1 MNIVERMIE
10 VREQRSGK
18 KLSERSRKRY
28 MQEGFKVL
36 EAALGAVSTHTLES
50 ETNKLTS
57 SNNVAGIVH
66 DLKQLHKVEV
76 S

>member
-1 MNIVERMIE
+1 MNIVERMIV

-18 KLSERSRKRY
+18 KLSARSRKRY
-28 MQEGFKVL
+28 MQEVFKVL
-36 EAALGAVSTHTLES
+36 EAALGAVSTHTLVS
-50 ETNKLTS
+50 ETNKLTA

-66 DLKQLHKVEV
+66 DLKQLHKSEV